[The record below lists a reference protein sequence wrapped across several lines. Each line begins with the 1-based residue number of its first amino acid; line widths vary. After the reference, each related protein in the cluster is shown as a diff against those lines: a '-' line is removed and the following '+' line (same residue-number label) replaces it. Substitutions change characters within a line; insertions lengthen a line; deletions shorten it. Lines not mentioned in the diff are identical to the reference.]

1 MQDYQAN
8 RAGLTAYA
16 PPNWDQLPDLGL
28 YMDQVI
34 TYMERQC
41 RTLYPVA
48 GSILTPSMINNYVKC
63 GLVKRPVGKKYD
75 RVQLAQL
82 MMLCILKQVA
92 SLEEM
97 KLLMTP
103 PPGEDTQGLYAA
115 FCKTQESVFE
125 SLSSRPPEA
134 TAMQYAIEAAAFRS
148 LCAQKLAAQQAK
160 VPATDKKCAEGLKQQ
175 PDTQERVI

>member
-1 MQDYQAN
+1 M
-8 RAGLTAYA
+8 
-16 PPNWDQLPDLGL
+16 
-28 YMDQVI
+28 V
-34 TYMERQC
+34 
-41 RTLYPVA
+41 
-48 GSILTPSMINNYVKC
+48 NNYVKS

-103 PPGEDTQGLYAA
+103 PPGEDMQGLYAS

-125 SLSSRPPEA
+125 SLAGRPPEA

-148 LCAQKLAAQQAK
+148 LCAQKLTQQHGDVK
-160 VPATDKKCAEGLKQQ
+160 NQDKKSMESVKQQ
-175 PDTQERVI
+175 PDDQERT

>member
-1 MQDYQAN
+1 MQNQKAIN
-8 RAGLTAYA
+8 AGLTAYA
-16 PPNWDQLPDLGL
+16 PPAWDQLPDLGL

-97 KLLMTP
+97 KQLLTP
-103 PPGEDTQGLYAA
+103 PQGADTEGLYAA
-115 FCKTQESVFE
+115 FCKTQESVFQ
-125 SLSSRPPEA
+125 SLASRPPEA

-148 LCAQKLAAQQAK
+148 LCAQKLAAQTNDQQI
-160 VPATDKKCAEGLKQQ
+160 PEKKSMESIKQQ
-175 PDTQERVI
+175 GDS

>member
-1 MQDYQAN
+1 MQNDRIN
-8 RAGLTAYA
+8 SAGLTAYA
-16 PPNWDQLPDLGL
+16 PPAWEQLPDLGL

-48 GSILTPSMINNYVKC
+48 GSILTPSMVNNYVKC
-63 GLVKRPVGKKYD
+63 GLVRRPVGKKYD
-75 RVQLAQL
+75 RAQLAQL

-103 PPGEDTQGLYAA
+103 PPGEDMQGLYAA

-125 SLSSRPPEA
+125 SLAARPLQA

-148 LCAQKLAAQQAK
+148 LCAQKLADQQPRVQNQEK
-160 VPATDKKCAEGLKQQ
+160 RGTEVSKQQ
-175 PDTQERVI
+175 PDSQQSG